1 MVEHFVEENHVTSF
15 IFGFVIHKE
24 KNITICWGACGKLG
38 KEVKN
43 NEETLVL

>member
-24 KNITICWGACGKLG
+24 KILQFAGVPVGN
-38 KEVKN
+38 
-43 NEETLVL
+43 